1 MDDLREI
8 LKKVS
13 ELMAGREVTTVDEIK
28 RNAYRAMLSHFLSRH
43 VSRDRMENL
52 VSEVVESLCEVP
64 ASINSLHYSE
74 KLEIENVAFRHIHT
88 CKPTEEDLENA
99 YEEYLKSRKLID
111 SIEIMMEVTDVF
123 FNGYAIEDGLIR
135 VYSKGKY
142 KYGAFYSLID
152 DVGEDL
158 EIHERVATSFDGE
171 YVVVVPTENE
181 LTRFLRFFSR
191 YSERVKKAGFKI
203 WVVNVE
209 ERTIDP
215 FIGYPRDF
223 LLLKGFK
230 NPRVATQINSL
241 WRVQVEEMD

>member
-13 ELMAGREVTTVDEIK
+13 ELMAGREVTTVEEIK
-28 RNAYRAMLSHFLSRH
+28 RNAYRAVLSHFLSRH
-43 VSRDRMENL
+43 VDRARMEHL

-74 KLEIENVAFRHIHT
+74 ELKVEGVTFRHIHT
-88 CKPTEEDLENA
+88 CKPTEENLENA
-99 YEEYLKSRKLID
+99 YSEYLVSKKLID
-111 SIEIMMEVTDVF
+111 SIEVMREVTDVF
-123 FNGYAIEDGLIR
+123 FKGYEIDDGLIR

-142 KYGAFYSLID
+142 KYGVFYSLID

-158 EIHERVATSFDGE
+158 EIHERVAASFGGE

-191 YSERVKKAGFKI
+191 YSERVKKAGFKV

-215 FIGYPRDF
+215 FIGYPKDF

-241 WRVQVEEMD
+241 WRVQVEEID